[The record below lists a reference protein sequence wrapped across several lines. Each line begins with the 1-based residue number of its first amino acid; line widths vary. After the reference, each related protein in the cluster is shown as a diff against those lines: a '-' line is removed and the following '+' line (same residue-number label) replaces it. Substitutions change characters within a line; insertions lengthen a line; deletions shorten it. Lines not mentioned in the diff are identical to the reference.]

1 MVKFV
6 FLTSVILAIFWAIL
20 SIYIN
25 FTGAT
30 LWGLDKDRINSL
42 ISILGLLIT
51 IAIGYFCWRYAYSD
65 NDKQASQNSRNMKI
79 GDNPN
84 NVIQINGN
92 VKIKK

>member
-6 FLTSVILAIFWAIL
+6 FFSSLILAVFWGIL

-30 LWGLDKDRINSL
+30 LWALDKDRINSL
-42 ISILGLLIT
+42 ISILGLLVT

-65 NDKQASQNSRNMKI
+65 NDKQAPKNSRNMKI
-79 GDNPN
+79 GNNPN